1 MAGKV
6 ASATDARPRG
16 AGQAGHTDQS
26 RAAATRFVDA
36 VAATDLHGMVAA
48 LAPDVRL
55 RYLIPPGPG
64 EIVGAAAVA
73 AKFLRWFGAADA
85 LRVQS
90 VLVEPL
96 ADRISVRYRF
106 FLHRQEGHGG
116 WEVIEQQAYLDIDEG
131 LRITAIDLLCSGF
144 RPTAGE
150 EPVRSS
156 GTHQF
161 DAGMLGCADGLAQAF
176 RRRILTIPIGDALAV
191 ETSDPAAKEDLP
203 PLARMMG
210 HTVRSVEPSGNGR
223 LLITVERGR

>member
-1 MAGKV
+1 VDWLLSSHERVCAP
-6 ASATDARPRG
+6 D
-16 AGQAGHTDQS
+16 
-26 RAAATRFVDA
+26 RFVEA
-36 VAATDLHGMVAA
+36 VAASDLHGIVAA
-48 LAPDVRL
+48 LAPDARF

-73 AKFLRWFGAADA
+73 AKYLQWFGEADA

-106 FLHRQEGHGG
+106 LLHEQEG
-116 WEVIEQQAYLDIDEG
+116 WEVIEQQTFLDMDEE

-144 RPTAGE
+144 RPTGGE

-161 DAGMLGCADGLAQAF
+161 DAGMLGCADGLAQEF
-176 RRRILTIPIGDALAV
+176 RRRILAIPTGDVLVV
-191 ETSDPAAKEDLP
+191 ETSDPAAKEDLRRFG
-203 PLARMMG
+203 LMLG